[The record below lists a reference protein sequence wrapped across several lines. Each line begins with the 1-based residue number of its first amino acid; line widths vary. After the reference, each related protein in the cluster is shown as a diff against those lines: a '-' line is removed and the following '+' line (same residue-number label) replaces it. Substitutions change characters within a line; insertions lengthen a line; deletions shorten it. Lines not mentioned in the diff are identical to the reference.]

1 MNITFIFCMALFSCT
16 EDAIEIPEPDTSPPQ
31 AMILY
36 PADGDPV
43 SGEIDIQV
51 RAVDNERVDSVHF
64 LINQNVVHKSTIHT
78 NDIFSYTWDTE
89 KSIMIDDE
97 MKKIYE
103 EDEFHYLSAIAFDT
117 YGNSYASSPIRSLV
131 DNIDNEPPNAFFI
144 NPFSGQQV
152 SDIVNIEVSAT
163 DNDSIQYV
171 SFFVNNILQGYIQ
184 EPPYVFPWNTNLIED
199 ATYYS
204 IFANVRDVNNNTLTI
219 PPINV
224 FVDNGV
230 ENDNTPP
237 TGVIYSPPAGIT
249 VSEVVQIIISA
260 NDDYA
265 IDVVRVSIDDSL
277 VSELTQEPYF
287 HNWDTTIENDDKEY
301 TISAVLQDLAG
312 NITSLNPIS
321 VLVDNE
327 PPIDN
332 QPPSIMILS
341 PVSGQEINGTINI
354 DVAANDDNGI
364 DRVDYYIDGDSIYT
378 DSVSPYTYEWNSIA
392 YQEDEMHVILVQTFD
407 LEGNSSLA
415 PPVAVIVNNFDNI
428 NPTGQ
433 ILNPIPGQ
441 IVSDTIIVE
450 IGAQD
455 NIGIDRVEIS
465 INGIYRS
472 TLYEYPYLYSWDT
485 NQEFEDQSHNISAV
499 IYDIAGNNT
508 HANPVSVI
516 VDNEF
521 NDNFP
526 PTGLISSP
534 ISGQTVSGLVNFL
547 VSAQDDQGIANVV
560 FTINSEELFTDTE
573 YPYLYEWNTSGLTN
587 DTNHILS
594 ATVTDLAGNTI
605 ILQPI
610 IVTIQN

>member
-1 MNITFIFCMALFSCT
+1 M
-16 EDAIEIPEPDTSPPQ
+16 
-31 AMILY
+31 
-36 PADGDPV
+36 
-43 SGEIDIQV
+43 
-51 RAVDNERVDSVHF
+51 
-64 LINQNVVHKSTIHT
+64 
-78 NDIFSYTWDTE
+78 
-89 KSIMIDDE
+89 
-97 MKKIYE
+97 
-103 EDEFHYLSAIAFDT
+103 
-117 YGNSYASSPIRSLV
+117 
-131 DNIDNEPPNAFFI
+131 
-144 NPFSGQQV
+144 
-152 SDIVNIEVSAT
+152 
-163 DNDSIQYV
+163 
-171 SFFVNNILQGYIQ
+171 
-184 EPPYVFPWNTNLIED
+184 
-199 ATYYS
+199 
-204 IFANVRDVNNNTLTI
+204 
-219 PPINV
+219 
-224 FVDNGV
+224 
-230 ENDNTPP
+230 
-237 TGVIYSPPAGIT
+237 
-249 VSEVVQIIISA
+249 
-260 NDDYA
+260 
-265 IDVVRVSIDDSL
+265 RVSIDDSL

-392 YQEDEMHVILVQTFD
+392 YEEDEMHVILVQTFD

-455 NIGIDRVEIS
+455 NIGVDRVEIS

-485 NQEFEDQSHNISAV
+485 NQEIEDQSHNISAV